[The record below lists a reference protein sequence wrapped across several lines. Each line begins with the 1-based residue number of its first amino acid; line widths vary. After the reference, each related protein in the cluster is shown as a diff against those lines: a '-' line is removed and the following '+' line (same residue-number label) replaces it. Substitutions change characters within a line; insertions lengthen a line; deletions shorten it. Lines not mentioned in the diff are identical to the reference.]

1 MGSLDKTLNAILSG
15 VQDASINFGDLVH
28 LLLALGFIQRIKG
41 DHHIFT
47 RQGVVEIIN
56 LQPKGSK
63 AKPYQ
68 VKQVRN
74 IILRY
79 KLGCAMSRYEIVVYW
94 SDEDDCYIAEVP
106 ELPGCMADGA
116 DRQEVVRNVELVI
129 DQWLETAQE
138 EGRPIPVPK
147 GRLMYA

>member
-15 VQDASINFGDLVH
+15 VQDASINFGYLVICCWLLDL
-28 LLLALGFIQRIKG
+28 FNESRG

-56 LQPKGSK
+56 VQPKGSK

-79 KLGCAMSRYEIVVYW
+79 KLGG
-94 SDEDDCYIAEVP
+94 
-106 ELPGCMADGA
+106 EL
-116 DRQEVVRNVELVI
+116 
-129 DQWLETAQE
+129 
-138 EGRPIPVPK
+138 
-147 GRLMYA
+147 

>member
-15 VQDASINFGDLVH
+15 VQDASINFGDLVY

-56 LQPKGSK
+56 VQPKGIK

-74 IILRY
+74 SI
-79 KLGCAMSRYEIVVYW
+79 
-94 SDEDDCYIAEVP
+94 
-106 ELPGCMADGA
+106 
-116 DRQEVVRNVELVI
+116 
-129 DQWLETAQE
+129 
-138 EGRPIPVPK
+138 
-147 GRLMYA
+147 